1 MYQFSLFKLQFF
13 PELSGISHFLE
24 WNIGPNCMCFGW
36 HQSYM
41 ATFYFIIIYY
51 RPPVNVWM
59 FWRRSCTWQN
69 MFSLLHQGKW
79 RATELQELHITYG
92 YRKSYENQL
101 AWLLVILLI
110 AILNYL
116 ILSIL
121 LQGPKIGRAFE
132 RLEGDFSFH
141 VYRFLYYS
149 GILSNSNRLYQSH
162 KIETN
167 ILRLRI

>member
-1 MYQFSLFKLQFF
+1 MTSFTFVPFMLSTNCNKIYTILAWNVSVFFIQIAIFPRIERNISLPRVKYRTELYVFRLTPKLY
-13 PELSGISHFLE
+13 GH
-24 WNIGPNCMCFGW
+24 
-36 HQSYM
+36 
-41 ATFYFIIIYY
+41 
-51 RPPVNVWM
+51 
-59 FWRRSCTWQN
+59 
-69 MFSLLHQGKW
+69 W